1 MKHYCEEFN
10 NKQAI
15 KALFLF
21 LLDSVQ
27 LFWGSAPW
35 VAFNRLTLHSPK
47 IEAFL
52 LSNGSLGSNFL
63 IGCIS
68 FLACV
73 ALFGTILKKSLT
85 EAVKSSISAKGILFG
100 VGIMAM
106 INVGMRLASA
116 LVRTRMEQLGGNQHI
131 AEEASHGNAVLFII
145 LVAVLGPVVEET
157 IYRYGLYRMLAGR
170 SKTMACIVSALVFG
184 LAHIWLGFIHGADVT
199 HLLTILPY
207 FVFGVG
213 TAVIYE
219 KSGNLWCCIV
229 THSLMNLG
237 AYFGV

>member
-1 MKHYCEEFN
+1 M
-10 NKQAI
+10 
-15 KALFLF
+15 LFLF
-21 LLDSVQ
+21 LLDNIQ
-27 LFWGSAPW
+27 LYFGSAPW
-35 VAFNRLTLHSPK
+35 VALNRLTLHSPK

-68 FLACV
+68 FLLCV
-73 ALFGTILKKSLT
+73 ALFGSILKKALA
-85 EAVKSSISAKGILFG
+85 EANKSSFSAKGILTGFG
-100 VGIMAM
+100 ILTA
-106 INVGMRLASA
+106 INVGMRLAGA
-116 LVRTRMEQLGGNQHI
+116 IVRTRMEQLGGNQRI

-157 IYRYGLYRMLAGR
+157 IYRYGLYRLLAQK
-170 SKTMACIVSALVFG
+170 SKMIACIVSALVFG
-184 LAHIWLGFIHGADVT
+184 LAHIWLGFIHGADFT

-207 FVFGVG
+207 FVFGIG
-213 TAVIYE
+213 SAVIYE